1 MKGGGDGRLKMLTKE
16 LIGNLFYLHNVRNDD
31 ADEVLIE
38 GYNEDIEQSK
48 IEIMDYFADEKIKD
62 AKKKGKHYIKIV
74 TEYFDDKI
82 SDEHEEASEIFPTD
96 EEMNKFMGILNIAG
110 KSKKKKK
117 KTKKKKKNKKKK
129 IKGKLAGNPK
139 CVGLD
144 EDDCKSN
151 SRCKWNEFH
160 IKEFDMNTD
169 KGREK
174 LFKLKESLMKRYTK
188 EELIKYLGSEDPTF
202 FRVYMR
208 AKKEYDSGLRGL
220 CGNKMYQKEKM
231 ADILIDRVKK
241 DFPDHRSKKSEKSK
255 TDVTDKTDKTDKT
268 DLTEKQIKNLLEA
281 AVKKN
286 KPDEAI
292 EEIIKEYG
300 LMGEKL
306 QDVSDKYGLALSMDR
321 FKDPSPGTSDLM
333 AETDR
338 EVEAD
343 KLKKKEDDELIAR
356 IDRLK
361 SGAGKSKKSKKD
373 KKTKKAKK
381 AKKGKKASK

>member
-16 LIGNLFYLHNVRNDD
+16 LIGNLFYLHNVKKDD

-62 AKKKGKHYIKIV
+62 AKKKGKQYIKIV

-82 SDEHEEASEIFPTD
+82 SDEHEEASEVFPTD
-96 EEMNKFMGILNIAG
+96 EEMNKFMSSLNIAG

-117 KTKKKKKNKKKK
+117 KKTKKKKKKKKK
-129 IKGKLAGNPK
+129 KTKGKLASNPK
-139 CVGLD
+139 CVGSD
-144 EDDCKSN
+144 EDDCKLN

-174 LFKLKESLMKRYTK
+174 LFELKESLMKRYTK

-231 ADILIDRVKK
+231 ANILIDRVKK
-241 DFPDHRSKKSEKSK
+241 DFPDHRSKKSKKSE
-255 TDVTDKTDKTDKT
+255 
-268 DLTEKQIKNLLEA
+268 TEKIEEKDSVEELLEA
-281 AVKKN
+281 AKKKI
-286 KPDEAI
+286 KPDKGMEKT
-292 EEIIKEYG
+292 IKKTG
-300 LMGEKL
+300 LMEKQL
-306 QDVSDKYGLALSMDR
+306 QDVSDKHSEALSTNR

-343 KLKKKEDDELIAR
+343 KLKKK
-356 IDRLK
+356 
-361 SGAGKSKKSKKD
+361 
-373 KKTKKAKK
+373 KAKK